1 MGLIVH
7 KLVSA
12 TKFSREEMAELTK
25 QLPGKSHVD
34 GTPLGISLY
43 RWMQNYREEMDDI
56 IEGGGEPDWTP
67 RFPEEEQRV
76 ADTWAGNF
84 EVQLERHWIAQAK
97 QRKQVEIEDNTKI
110 WAGVWTGMGDV
121 AYNLTY
127 FQAVAAELP
136 LPDVLQAA
144 KKAKADARKPV
155 RWVANELMVVSADER
170 GVVLAGNTFLRW
182 NQAAEQVRRIAVPH
196 GRKDGLLAM
205 MRRVYASANGDRQH
219 IGAVGKVI
227 ARL

>member
-12 TKFSREEMAELTK
+12 TRFSREEMAELTR

-34 GTPLGISLY
+34 GTRLGICLY
-43 RWMQNYREEMDDI
+43 RWMQDYREEMDDI
-56 IEGGGEPDWTP
+56 LEDGGEPDWTP

-76 ADTWAGNF
+76 ADTWAGDF
-84 EVQLERHWIAQAK
+84 EAQLERHWLAQAK
-97 QRKQVEIEDNTKI
+97 QRKRVEIEDNTKI

-127 FQAVAAELP
+127 FRAVAAELP
-136 LPDVLQAA
+136 LTDVLQAA
-144 KKAKADARKPV
+144 NKAKADARK

-170 GVVLAGNTFLRW
+170 GVILADNTFLRW
-182 NQAAEQVRRIAVPH
+182 NQAAQQVGRITVGS

-205 MRRVYASANGDRQH
+205 MRRVYVRANGERAH
-219 IGAVGKVI
+219 IAAVGKAI
-227 ARL
+227 AGL